1 MVLPAELLRSYVPG
15 LLASPFL
22 ARPTPLNVPGV
33 ERFSA
38 AVVFADISG
47 FTPLAERLARRGP
60 GGAEALSGLLNAYFA
75 ELMALIA
82 EHGGGVISFAG
93 DGLLAVW
100 PATGEN
106 QDLALA
112 TCRAGRCAL
121 TVQSALGGYQTLDG
135 LRLSLRIGVG
145 AGEVI
150 GLHVGGVD
158 GRWKL
163 LLSGAPLVQGGLAEQ
178 QAARGEVVVSSEA
191 WELAQHACTG
201 QQLAK
206 GSVRLRTAEAS
217 MDSRPG
223 SRPTQDFGDEVLH
236 AYVPEVVR
244 ARLAAGQAE
253 WLAELRPVTPL
264 FLNLLDADPAAADQL
279 EPLQLVMATV
289 QPILQRYEGNLK
301 QLVVDDKGL
310 TLIAVFGLPPLAHE
324 DDAARAAKAA
334 LKARAAL
341 GDLGMR
347 CAIGLATGR
356 AFCGA
361 VGGDIHREYDVIG
374 DVMNLSARLM
384 QATPDT
390 ILCDEA
396 TQSAARS
403 RLRFRA
409 LPTISVKGKADPIAV
424 YRPLEPARARD
435 RPWTMVG
442 RDRERQL
449 LSSRLEELRGGRSG
463 LVLIEGEPGIG
474 KSRLL
479 AELLQQARARGVR
492 SLLGA
497 GDAVETTTP
506 YHAWRPVFTELL
518 DLASVEDV
526 EARRARVLAHAG
538 AVPRLT
544 RLAPLL
550 NPVLAL
556 DLPDN
561 ELTAQLTGQ
570 VRADNTRRLLVRL
583 LRAGAAAPDG
593 AASPLLV
600 ALDDGHWFD
609 SASWALTAQVAS
621 QVRPLLLAI
630 ATRPLAEPLPPD
642 YRRLRDDPASD
653 RLPLQPLDP
662 GDTLTLVCS
671 RLGVPSLPERV
682 AGLIE
687 DRAQGNPF
695 FSEELAYA
703 LRDTGLIRIADGRCT
718 IAPGAG
724 DLRSVS
730 FPDTVQGV
738 VAGRID
744 RLPPGQELTLKV
756 ASVVGRLFAFR
767 ILRDIHPIE
776 ADWSSLP
783 EQLEDL
789 QRHDFTLLDTPDPD
803 LAYLFKHV
811 VTQEVAYS
819 LLLYGQ
825 RRQLHRAVAEW
836 YERSQADD
844 LSVLSPLLA
853 HHWAG
858 ADEPVKTVRYLE
870 LAGEQA
876 LRAGAY
882 QETVDFL
889 AQALKVSERL
899 RPAPQPGRQA
909 HWHRQLADAYTGLGR
924 LPESRHHADQAVAL
938 LGRPVPGTPR
948 RVLGDLAGQALRQGL
963 HRLLP
968 ARPVQGDPDARADAL
983 EAARAYERLALLNY
997 YANAR
1002 EAALS
1007 SVLHVANL
1015 AERAGPSPELA
1026 RAYGAMSVAAGV
1038 VGP

>member
-1 MVLPAELLRSYVPG
+1 FLSPQPNPFQLTLVCTRRVSPPTVAPDATTGACWETTSPVTTAPERSTIRPLNTTTSPLTRPEMVTGASKAVSDPSTVPSTVEEPWTTTRSPTVCPSGTSARPDRTTNASGPWASWAQAGVATASRARISSPTIIDRRIPIASNAASLSKLHRAVNPTPTVRTREIGAIGCAIAAARRQAQRHAPAEPGRTVEPLTTTWRAAPPFLPQPDRRPVLVGLIGPLSASTVAAARVGADPAGRRSQQGGMAMVLSSKLLRSYIPAFV
-15 LLASPFL
+15 ASRFL
-22 ARPTPLNVPGV
+22 AGPRPLEAPAA
-33 ERFSA
+33 ESFSA
-38 AVVFADISG
+38 AVLFADVSG
-47 FTPLAERLARRGP
+47 FPPLAEQLARRGP
-60 GGAEALSGLLNAYFA
+60 AGTEALSELLNAYFGRLTVLVA
-75 ELMALIA
+75 A
-82 EHGGGVISFAG
+82 HGGEVATFAG

-100 PATGEN
+100 PATDG
-106 QDLALA
+106 DLAAA
-112 TCRAGRCAL
+112 TRQAGRCAL
-121 TVQSALGGYQTLDG
+121 AVGSALNDYEAIGGH
-135 LRLSLRIGVG
+135 RLSLRMGVG
-145 AGEVI
+145 AGEVVA
-150 GLHVGGVD
+150 LNVGGVA
-158 GRWKL
+158 GSWRL
-163 LLSGAPLVQGGLAEQ
+163 LLSGAPVIQTSLAEQ
-178 QAARGEVVVSSEA
+178 QATRGEVVLSPEA
-191 WELAQHACTG
+191 WMLAGPEAAG
-201 QQLAK
+201 DALP
-206 GSVRLRTAEAS
+206 GGWVRLAAVHGPPPTPE
-217 MDSRPG
+217 RPVELPEIG
-223 SRPTQDFGDEVLH
+223 GATD

-253 WLAELRPVTPL
+253 WLGELRRVTPL
-264 FLNLLDADPAAADQL
+264 FLNLLDADPARADLLEVVQPAIAAL
-279 EPLQLVMATV
+279 
-289 QPILQRYEGNLK
+289 QPILRLHEGSLK

-334 LKARAAL
+334 LKAQAAL
-341 GDLGMR
+341 RDLGTR
-347 CAIGLATGR
+347 CAIGVATGR

-361 VGGDIHREYDVIG
+361 VGGDVHREYDVIG

-384 QATPDT
+384 QAASDT

-409 LPTISVKGKADPIAV
+409 LPAISVKGKADPIAV
-424 YRPLEPARARD
+424 YCPLEPARARD
-435 RPWTMVG
+435 RPWTIVG

-449 LSSRLEELRGGRSG
+449 LSSRLEELWGGRSG

-497 GDAVETTTP
+497 GDAVEATTP

-518 DLASVEDV
+518 DLAGVEDV

-538 AVPRLT
+538 AVPRLA

-600 ALDDGHWFD
+600 ALDDGHWFAW
-609 SASWALTAQVAS
+609 ASWALTAEVAS

-630 ATRPLAEPLPPD
+630 TTRPLAEPLPPD

-724 DLRSVS
+724 DPRAVS
-730 FPDTVQGV
+730 FPHTVPGV
-738 VAGRID
+738 GAGRVARRRPPHRRAGPGGPALGEFPRHGPGGGGRAD
-744 RLPPGQELTLKV
+744 RPPAAGP
-756 ASVVGRLFAFR
+756 G
-767 ILRDIHPIE
+767 
-776 ADWSSLP
+776 ADS
-783 EQLEDL
+783 EG
-789 QRHDFTLLDTPDPD
+789 
-803 LAYLFKHV
+803 
-811 VTQEVAYS
+811 
-819 LLLYGQ
+819 GQ
-825 RRQLHRAVAEW
+825 RRR
-836 YERSQADD
+836 
-844 LSVLSPLLA
+844 
-853 HHWAG
+853 
-858 ADEPVKTVRYLE
+858 
-870 LAGEQA
+870 
-876 LRAGAY
+876 
-882 QETVDFL
+882 
-889 AQALKVSERL
+889 
-899 RPAPQPGRQA
+899 
-909 HWHRQLADAYTGLGR
+909 
-924 LPESRHHADQAVAL
+924 
-938 LGRPVPGTPR
+938 
-948 RVLGDLAGQALRQGL
+948 
-963 HRLLP
+963 
-968 ARPVQGDPDARADAL
+968 
-983 EAARAYERLALLNY
+983 
-997 YANAR
+997 
-1002 EAALS
+1002 
-1007 SVLHVANL
+1007 
-1015 AERAGPSPELA
+1015 
-1026 RAYGAMSVAAGV
+1026 
-1038 VGP
+1038 